1 MLVIGLTGGIGSG
14 KTAASDYLADKQITV
29 VDADLASRII
39 VEPGQPALEAIRQR
53 FGEQVI
59 QVDGS
64 LDRRALREIVFADS
78 TARRDLE
85 GITHPAIAAE
95 IIRQLQQS
103 SSPYTVLVSP
113 LLLESSQH
121 TLVQRILLI
130 DVPEELQLER
140 TIHRDGVDEAQVR
153 AIMAAQMSREDKRRR
168 ADDIVVND
176 TDLTQLHR
184 QLDKLHQQYL
194 KMAAGN
200 DGVSHGKT

>member
-14 KTAASDYLADKQITV
+14 KTAASDYLANKQITV

-39 VEPGQPALEAIRQR
+39 VEPGKPALDAIRQR

-59 QVDGS
+59 QADGA
-64 LDRRALREIVFADS
+64 LDRRALRDIVFADS
-78 TARRDLE
+78 AARRDLE
-85 GITHPAIAAE
+85 GITHPAIATE
-95 IIRQLQQS
+95 IVRQLQQS

-130 DVPEELQLER
+130 DVPEAVQLAR
-140 TIHRDGVDEAQVR
+140 TTQRDGVDESQVR
-153 AIMAAQMSREDKRRR
+153 AIIAAQMSREEKRRR

-176 TDLTQLHR
+176 GDLNQLHR
-184 QLDKLHQQYL
+184 QLDELHQQYL
-194 KMAAGN
+194 KMAAEQTN
-200 DGVSHGKT
+200 RT